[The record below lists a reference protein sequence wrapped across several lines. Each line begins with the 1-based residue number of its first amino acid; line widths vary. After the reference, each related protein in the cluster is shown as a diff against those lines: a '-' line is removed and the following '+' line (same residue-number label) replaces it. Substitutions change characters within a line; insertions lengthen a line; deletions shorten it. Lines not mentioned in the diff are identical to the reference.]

1 MGVCHYSFSLQTRS
15 EESNEIS
22 EVCNLR
28 ISQQKYQVYT
38 YLILQIKERLDPM
51 HILIEDCWP
60 SFFTVPVFK
69 SRIRPRKAA
78 KGSDI

>member
-51 HILIEDCWP
+51 HILIEDC
-60 SFFTVPVFK
+60 
-69 SRIRPRKAA
+69 
-78 KGSDI
+78 